1 MVKPKSIIR
10 RKPAKDLFKIIIKE
24 LETEN
29 NLNDRTILLVD
40 SMALLEQMKHQL
52 LDDLK
57 IRGVVEFFKNGAQ
70 EMYRDNKSV
79 DKILKIVEQQRKL
92 LAELRLTPASD
103 KRVSEVVAVDEFE
116 DF

>member
-10 RKPAKDLFKIIIKE
+10 RKAAKDLFKIIVAE
-24 LETEN
+24 LEKES

-40 SMALLEQMKHQL
+40 NIALLEQMKQEL
-52 LDDLK
+52 LDDIK
-57 IRGVVEFFKNGAQ
+57 TRGVVEFFKNGSQ
-70 EMYRDNKSV
+70 EMFRDNKSV

-92 LAELRLTPASD
+92 LAELQLTPASA
-103 KRVSEVVAVDEFE
+103 KRVEAVVARDEFE